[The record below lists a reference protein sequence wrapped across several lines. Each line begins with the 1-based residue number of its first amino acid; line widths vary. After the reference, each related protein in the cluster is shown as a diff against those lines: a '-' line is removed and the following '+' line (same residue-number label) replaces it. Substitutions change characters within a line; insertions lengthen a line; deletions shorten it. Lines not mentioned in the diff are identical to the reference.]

1 MTTAVLDRI
10 RAWPGP
16 MIGRERLAD
25 LPVDDVD
32 QALAELRAAGAV
44 IIAAGVITIINRDRI
59 PA

>member
-1 MTTAVLDRI
+1 MTAVLDRI

-16 MIGRERLAD
+16 MIGRERLDD
-25 LPVDDVD
+25 LDADDVD

-44 IIAAGVITIINRDRI
+44 VIASGVITIINRDRI

>member
-1 MTTAVLDRI
+1 MTAVLDRI
-10 RAWPGP
+10 RTWPGP

-44 IIAAGVITIINRDRI
+44 VIAAGVITIINRDRI